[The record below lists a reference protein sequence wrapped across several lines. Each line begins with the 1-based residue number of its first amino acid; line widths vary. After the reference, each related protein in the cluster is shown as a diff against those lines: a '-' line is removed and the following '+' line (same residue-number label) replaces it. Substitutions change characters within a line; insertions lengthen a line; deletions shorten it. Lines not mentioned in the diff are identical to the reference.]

1 MWHQSFILVGAVGI
15 GAGADAVAIAIAVT
29 VASMPPTNSTPIVYD
44 FVHIAYRWARRRTL
58 ISVKKI
64 KTELKRRLL
73 SNKQIAAFS
82 TFDRH
87 LHGGR
92 AEGLLE
98 NLCNN
103 LLDNI

>member
-15 GAGADAVAIAIAVT
+15 GAGAGAVAIAVT
-29 VASMPPTNSTPIVYD
+29 AASMPPTNSTPIVYD
-44 FVHIAYRWARRRTL
+44 FVHIAYRWARRSL
-58 ISVKKI
+58 ISVEKI

>member
-15 GAGADAVAIAIAVT
+15 GAGAGAVAVT
-29 VASMPPTNSTPIVYD
+29 VASMPTTNSTPIVYD
-44 FVHIAYRWARRRTL
+44 FEHITYRWARRRTL
-58 ISVKKI
+58 IYVKKI
-64 KTELKRRLL
+64 KTELNRRLL
-73 SNKQIAAFS
+73 SNKQIAAFP